1 MEDSLI
7 TEAATKRPAWAVGFG
22 RATPIVLGYVPIGFA
37 FGVLAQKAG
46 MSTLHAILM
55 SVLVY
60 AGSSQL
66 VAVGLINANTPPLS
80 MVLTTFVV
88 NLRHMLMSAAL
99 SPYLADW
106 RPVEIAAFT
115 YELTDETFAVHAAR
129 FDAGEWKKPVAFTIN
144 LVAQGSWVF
153 GTALGALAGQA
164 VSDVRPWGLDY
175 ALPAM
180 FMALLMLQIKDKA
193 HILVAVFSGLLA
205 LGLHLAG
212 FGQWSVIITTVAGAS
227 MGVGFE
233 RWTRQRSS

>member
-1 MEDSLI
+1 MEDAPI
-7 TEAATKRPAWAVGFG
+7 TEATSKDSAWAIGFG
-22 RATPIVLGYVPIGFA
+22 RAMPIVLGYVPIGFA

-46 MSTLHAILM
+46 ISALHAILM

-60 AGSSQL
+60 AGSAQL

-129 FDAGEWKKPVAFTIN
+129 FDTGEWEKSVALTTN
-144 LVAQGSWVF
+144 VVAQGSWVL
-153 GTALGALAGQA
+153 GTGLGAVAGQA

-180 FMALLMLQIKDKA
+180 FIALLVLQIKDKA

-212 FGQWSVIITTVAGAS
+212 AGQWSVIITTVVGAAV
-227 MGVGFE
+227 GVGFE
-233 RWTRQRSS
+233 TWTRRRSS